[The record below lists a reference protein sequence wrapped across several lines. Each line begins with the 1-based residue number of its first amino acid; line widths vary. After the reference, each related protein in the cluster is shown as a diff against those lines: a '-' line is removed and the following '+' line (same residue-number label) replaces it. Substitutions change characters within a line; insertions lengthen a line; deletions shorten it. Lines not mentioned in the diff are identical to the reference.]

1 LQEPK
6 TYRLT
11 ARYGVKGRLH
21 RRLLTVPC
29 TTLQDIIVQG
39 ERHIP
44 EFHNRNPWISIDSRY
59 RVAVVVVDPIRRLK
73 AAQLKMRH
81 ATTGEQAQ

>member
-6 TYRLT
+6 TYCLI

-21 RRLLTVPC
+21 RRLFTVPC

-39 ERHIP
+39 ERHFP
-44 EFHNRNPWISIDSRY
+44 EFHNRNPWISIDSHC
-59 RVAVVVVDPIRRLK
+59 RVAVIAVDPIRRLK
-73 AAQLKMRH
+73 VTQFSKQLQ
-81 ATTGEQAQ
+81 ATGEHAQ